1 MKRFGVLLCLLVL
14 AAPASAAAPRVLATE
29 DAWPAWSPDARSI
42 AFTRIHVGRNLMELY
57 VLDVRTRTVTKLAQ
71 NSFQLQPSW
80 SPDGKTIAYQSGG
93 SVWVASLD
101 GAKRRIG
108 PGGAPANGPSV
119 ARVVAGDL
127 VVDGAVWAEKVIGHP
142 AWSPDGTRV
151 AFRRDDGIY
160 VAAGPGGGALL
171 AGGANPGD
179 PAWSPDGTQIAFTI
193 RDEVWVASRGLVP
206 AHALA
211 RKRPGATT
219 PSWSPDGTAVVYTW
233 RQGVE
238 RTALTGRSALL
249 HKAAGLGASVS
260 SDGVVAYGGFRASC
274 PGHVAIVIKT
284 ALTGSCVVQG
294 TTRADVIEGTPSWGD
309 VILAGAG
316 NDKVHA
322 NDGHTDRVS
331 CGPGRDEV
339 WADRS
344 DKLSGCERVHR

>member
-1 MKRFGVLLCLLVL
+1 
-14 AAPASAAAPRVLATE
+14 
-29 DAWPAWSPDARSI
+29 
-42 AFTRIHVGRNLMELY
+42 
-57 VLDVRTRTVTKLAQ
+57 
-71 NSFQLQPSW
+71 
-80 SPDGKTIAYQSGG
+80 
-93 SVWVASLD
+93 
-101 GAKRRIG
+101 
-108 PGGAPANGPSV
+108 
-119 ARVVAGDL
+119 
-127 VVDGAVWAEKVIGHP
+127 
-142 AWSPDGTRV
+142 
-151 AFRRDDGIY
+151 
-160 VAAGPGGGALL
+160 LL

-260 SDGVVAYGGFRASC
+260 SDGVVAYAGFRASC

-309 VILAGAG
+309 VILAGPG